1 MPKIKAIRRVE
12 DSIQQCISL
21 RSPEGLYLTDGK
33 IVTHNS
39 PATIYTQVA

>member
-1 MPKIKAIRRVE
+1 MPKIKRISRVT

-21 RSPEGLYLTDGK
+21 RDPEGLYLTDDK

-39 PATIYTQVA
+39 PATIN